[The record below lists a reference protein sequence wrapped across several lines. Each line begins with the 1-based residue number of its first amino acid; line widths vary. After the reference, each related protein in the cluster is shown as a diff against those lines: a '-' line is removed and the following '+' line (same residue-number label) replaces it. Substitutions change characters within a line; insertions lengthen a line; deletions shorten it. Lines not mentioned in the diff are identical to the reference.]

1 MAHGYLCMLCTIC
14 TLASLRNCQLRQLHF
29 TPKLDKQTERAE
41 FNKQTQYFD
50 CTAHTCG
57 QMDKRTGRQTDK
69 RTDKA
74 YERVCQELVHVS

>member
-1 MAHGYLCMLCTIC
+1 MDIYVCYVC

-57 QMDKRTGRQTDK
+57 QMDR
-69 RTDKA
+69 RTDGQA
-74 YERVCQELVHVS
+74 DRQADR

>member
-1 MAHGYLCMLCTIC
+1 MYVMYNMYTG
-14 TLASLRNCQLRQLHF
+14 LATELSAQ
-29 TPKLDKQTERAE
+29 TAPKLDKQTERAE

-57 QMDKRTGRQTDK
+57 HMDRRTGRQRDK